1 LFLFLL
7 LLVQVEMAPT
17 GTTGAPLKQLGRSG
31 GGGQEAAAA
40 GVGRV
45 QRHVGDFMIIA
56 CDGVWD
62 VMSNQAVG
70 HFRHWGVCELTL
82 G

>member
-1 LFLFLL
+1 
-7 LLVQVEMAPT
+7 MAPT
-17 GTTGAPLKQLGRSG
+17 GTTGTPLPQQGHGSSSG
-31 GGGQEAAAA
+31 GGQVAAAA

-45 QRHVGDFMIIA
+45 PRHVGDFLIIA

-70 HFRHWGVCELTL
+70 HPKGRHWRGCV